1 MGFFAKT
8 FLGVSSWSD
17 EDLAD
22 EDFRLSQKKVDN
34 LRDTPWGK
42 VEQLAQ
48 HQAQSK
54 LLDAQ
59 QEAVLA
65 ELARRGL
72 TSEQV
77 SRRTMLRKIGK

>member
-8 FLGVSSWSD
+8 FLGLGSWSD

-22 EDFRLSQKKVDN
+22 EDFRLSQKKVDH

-42 VEQLAQ
+42 VEQLDQ

-54 LLDAQ
+54 HLDSQ
-59 QEAVLA
+59 QKAVLA

-72 TSEQV
+72 TSDQV
-77 SRRTMLRKIGK
+77 ERRTMLRKMGK